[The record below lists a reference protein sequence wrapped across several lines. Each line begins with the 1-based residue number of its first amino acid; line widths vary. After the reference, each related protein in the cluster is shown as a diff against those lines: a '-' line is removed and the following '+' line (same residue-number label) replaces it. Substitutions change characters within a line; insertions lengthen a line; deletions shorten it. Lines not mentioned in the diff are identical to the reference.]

1 MTTLR
6 PFGPRVAFT
15 ASAMVLTP
23 LSRALRASSSNLSCF
38 GMDRVPPYSRMAR
51 TSSSRRMRYSLSSIL
66 TSEPEYFPNRILSP
80 AFTSSGI
87 FLPSSPTFPVPAAIT
102 LPSCGFSLAVSG
114 RMIPAEVAVDYND
127 TQAGLS
133 KSELMARL
141 RGKDGLICHIISTID
156 DEVLAAAPTV
166 KVVANVAVGYNNID
180 VAAARRRG
188 VVVTNTPDV
197 LTETTADFTWA
208 LLMATARR
216 VVEADHF
223 ARSGQWQRWE
233 WDLLWGADVHGKTL
247 GVVGF
252 GRIAR
257 AVARRALGFNMRVL
271 YQDALRADVAVE
283 RELRATRMDLEPLLA
298 EADFVSLHTPLLP
311 ETRHLMNERT
321 LRLMKKSAVLVN
333 AARGPVVDEGAL
345 VRALKEGWIAG
356 AGLDVFE
363 EEPKVHPGLAPL
375 KNVVLA
381 PHIASAS
388 FDTRLAM
395 ATLAVRN
402 CLAVLDGKPALT
414 PVP

>member
-1 MTTLR
+1 M
-6 PFGPRVAFT
+6 
-15 ASAMVLTP
+15 SK
-23 LSRALRASSSNLSCF
+23 
-38 GMDRVPPYSRMAR
+38 
-51 TSSSRRMRYSLSSIL
+51 SIL
-66 TSEPEYFPNRILSP
+66 ISNILP
-80 AFTSSGI
+80 DEAR
-87 FLPSSPTFPVPAAIT
+87 AI
-102 LPSCGFSLAVSG
+102 
-114 RMIPAEVAVDYND
+114 IPRDVTVDYNGSK
-127 TQAGLS
+127 TGLS
-133 KSELMARL
+133 KAELIARL

-156 DEVLAAAPTV
+156 DEVLTAAPTV

-197 LTETTADFTWA
+197 LTETTADFAWT
-208 LLMATARR
+208 LLMAAARR
-216 VVEADHF
+216 LVEADHF
-223 ARSGQWQRWE
+223 ARSGQWQKWE
-233 WDLLWGADVHGKTL
+233 WDLLWGSDIHGKTL

-252 GRIAR
+252 GRIGR

-271 YQDALRADVAVE
+271 YQDAVRADAAVE

-298 EADFVSLHTPLLP
+298 QSDFVSLHTPLLP

-321 LRLMKKSAVLVN
+321 FRLMKKSAVLVN
-333 AARGPVVDEGAL
+333 AARGPVVDEAAL

-363 EEPKVHPGLAPL
+363 EEPKVHPGLLPL

-402 CLAVLDGKPALT
+402 CLAVLDGQPPLT